1 MTRWVEGECGESRRM
16 ASSWRPPAEVLAKST
31 LAGKKGGGWILGEKV
46 GYLRSIENPS
56 RYEWKRG
63 EGRIIR
69 HKKSVLGKIV
79 LITINS

>member
-1 MTRWVEGECGESRRM
+1 MNVGKIGEWRAVEDLLLKSWQKAPWEGRR
-16 ASSWRPPAEVLAKST
+16 V
-31 LAGKKGGGWILGEKV
+31 GGWILGEKV

-69 HKKSVLGKIV
+69 HEKSVLGKIV